1 MRKLKFMFVITLA
14 LVMTACKSD
23 GNGGNDNGGNN
34 NNDVASNRCEDITV
48 EDFDTFLGV
57 DFDTPELE
65 LKNIMGKSTGGEYT
79 DSKSQFMYY
88 WKNTKRVPVTIYVN
102 AETGAVET
110 LFIEILGLGENFDQ
124 DVIKAGE
131 DFNIKECHLELF
143 GKQPKEI
150 ISIFGK
156 ADKDEID
163 NDSVEDGVRHLV
175 YYSKDE
181 SIAISFK
188 FYKSQDN
195 RMSSLVVDWF
205 H

>member
-1 MRKLKFMFVITLA
+1 MKKLKFGFIIA
-14 LVMTACKSD
+14 LSAIVMTACQSD
-23 GNGGNDNGGNN
+23 ENGSNHEGGSTT
-34 NNDVASNRCEDITV
+34 ANRCEDIKV
-48 EDFDTFLGV
+48 EDFDSFLGV

-88 WKNTKRVPVTIYVN
+88 WKDTKRVPVTIYVN
-102 AETGAVET
+102 AETGEVET
-110 LFIEILGLGENFDQ
+110 LFMEILGLGENFEQ

-131 DFNIKECHLELF
+131 DFDIKECHLDLF

-150 ISIFGK
+150 ISIFGE

-181 SIAISFK
+181 SIAISMK

-195 RMSSLVVDWF
+195 KMSSLVVDWF

>member
-1 MRKLKFMFVITLA
+1 MKKIKFGFIIVMALA
-14 LVMTACKSD
+14 MTACKSGD
-23 GNGGNDNGGNN
+23 SDSDEG
-34 NNDVASNRCEDITV
+34 ASNRCDDIRI
-48 EDFDTFLGV
+48 EDFDSFLGV

-79 DSKSQFMYY
+79 DNKSQFMYY
-88 WKNTKRVPVTIYVN
+88 WKGTKRVPVTIYVD
-102 AETGAVET
+102 AEKGDVQT
-110 LFIEILGLGENFDQ
+110 LFMEILGLDENFDQ
-124 DVIKAGE
+124 DIVKAGE
-131 DFNIKECHLELF
+131 DFDIKECHLELF

-156 ADKDEID
+156 ADKDDID

-181 SIAISFK
+181 SIAVSFK

-195 RMSSLVVDWF
+195 KMSSLVVDWF